1 MLQARDIYF
10 VMGDIQRLVRIN
22 TKIEH
27 LNRYLD
33 EIKEERR
40 ELASEMGAMV
50 GEEFLE
56 AFEELGKID
65 SEIENVKRERIRL
78 EILRDY
84 CYFCSKKLYKPN
96 LTQL

>member
-1 MLQARDIYF
+1 
-10 VMGDIQRLVRIN
+10 MGDIQRLVRIN

-27 LNRYLD
+27 LNKYLD
-33 EIKEERR
+33 ELKEERR
-40 ELASEMGAMV
+40 ELASEMGTMV

-78 EILRDY
+78 ETLRNY
-84 CYFCSKKLYKPN
+84 IE
-96 LTQL
+96 

>member
-1 MLQARDIYF
+1 
-10 VMGDIQRLVRIN
+10 MGDIQRLVRIN

-65 SEIENVKRERIRL
+65 SEIENVKRERIRF

-84 CYFCSKKLYKPN
+84 IE
-96 LTQL
+96 

>member
-84 CYFCSKKLYKPN
+84 IE
-96 LTQL
+96 

>member
-1 MLQARDIYF
+1 
-10 VMGDIQRLVRIN
+10 MGDIQRLVRIN

-84 CYFCSKKLYKPN
+84 IE
-96 LTQL
+96 

>member
-1 MLQARDIYF
+1 LLQARDIYF

-65 SEIENVKRERIRL
+65 SEIENVKRERICL

-84 CYFCSKKLYKPN
+84 IE
-96 LTQL
+96 

>member
-1 MLQARDIYF
+1 
-10 VMGDIQRLVRIN
+10 MGDIQRLVRIN

-65 SEIENVKRERIRL
+65 SEIENVKRERIWL

-84 CYFCSKKLYKPN
+84 IE
-96 LTQL
+96 

>member
-1 MLQARDIYF
+1 LLQARDIYF

-84 CYFCSKKLYKPN
+84 IE
-96 LTQL
+96 

>member
-1 MLQARDIYF
+1 
-10 VMGDIQRLVRIN
+10 MGDIQRLVRIN

-27 LNRYLD
+27 LNKYLD
-33 EIKEERR
+33 ELKEDRH
-40 ELASEMGAMV
+40 ELASEMGTMV

-78 EILRDY
+78 ETLRNY
-84 CYFCSKKLYKPN
+84 IE
-96 LTQL
+96 

>member
-1 MLQARDIYF
+1 
-10 VMGDIQRLVRIN
+10 MGDIQRLVRIN

-27 LNRYLD
+27 LNKYLD
-33 EIKEERR
+33 ELKEDRR
-40 ELASEMGAMV
+40 ELASEMGTMV

-78 EILRDY
+78 ETLRNY
-84 CYFCSKKLYKPN
+84 IE
-96 LTQL
+96 

>member
-1 MLQARDIYF
+1 
-10 VMGDIQRLVRIN
+10 
-22 TKIEH
+22 
-27 LNRYLD
+27 
-33 EIKEERR
+33 
-40 ELASEMGAMV
+40 MGAMV

-84 CYFCSKKLYKPN
+84 IE
-96 LTQL
+96 

>member
-40 ELASEMGAMV
+40 ELASEMGALV

-84 CYFCSKKLYKPN
+84 IE
-96 LTQL
+96 